1 MSSRTSPAGPL
12 VTLRTTVDRD
22 AERLSRLVAHRGFVA
37 VGGEEDGGRVLGFC
51 SLVLDSPELTCCRGV
66 SHRRPGSPRWVVRR
80 GGAR

>member
-12 VTLRTTVDRD
+12 VTLQTTVDRD
-22 AERLSRLVAHRGFVA
+22 AERLTRLVAHRGFIA

-51 SLVLDSPELTCCRGV
+51 SLVLDSPALDLLLGV
-66 SHRRPGSPRWVVRR
+66 SHRRAGSPRWSVRR